1 MEKLDL
7 TTIKKHIFLSRF
19 LLLLALFLC
28 AGSSAVAQKGGLIN
42 VLIHVQG
49 EMAAGRENGKVKYV
63 PVPVPG
69 IEFVNVTYN
78 DGQVYRSDIN
88 GRVQAQLYG
97 DVTLEFRG
105 NETFKGQKVKIKNR
119 KEFTVTL
126 ELTDIFKKAQNLDQ
140 VTKTETLDDG
150 LPKVINAKAE
160 GNWIPIS
167 LDGLHPKSSYM
178 MTDNRMVVQPVA
190 KRLVGNV
197 ESGWKDFE
205 EKEGV
210 SLTYM
215 TPLVVDRP
223 EYDVTQNRMY
233 DFDMSRDALATG
245 IRIVAADSLRQGKWI
260 EMEDSVRGKYRKER
274 ETRLWNVNAGKS
286 YYYANDLRDNY
297 VFYLL
302 MAYEDYHKVLRVD
315 TAIRSVGVSRPWR
328 WLEYNFASRSI
339 PEGKAGYPEEPNNDL
354 QEKKGTVNV
363 FFENGKSNLNL
374 EDSMNLAEVAKMKRD
389 IDLILNQKDARL
401 MGVTFI
407 GQSSPEG
414 GYATNIRL
422 ANERLASLRT
432 YFRGQVGEKGNGVR
446 WGASDQAVV
455 ATWEQVADALEE
467 DSLKSEAEAIRAVCA
482 RTSGIDAQ
490 TRQIRGLD
498 FYNTLLKE
506 KYLPRFRTT
515 FYKLDYAIYGK
526 KTLEE
531 VRTTYQNEGIRAL
544 HSYYALQLI
553 SNEPDTL
560 KRIDM
565 LRDLLKDESRSE
577 DRFFWANELQ
587 CLLISRNEPELDL
600 LAPYVKRKLWG
611 GNPVLGIPGREM
623 PAEVFYNHV
632 VALLHHTRFSDAA
645 TLLSSRVMPKEGNT
659 GTLEVFV
666 KVLAGDTEARDHNL
680 DVIANTSP
688 RNKVIT
694 LLMKDKKEATEEAL
708 ELCTTTLSP
717 SDPITYY
724 LEAVCHNKLN
734 DEEKADEALQKAI
747 KKRPDLEQAA
757 CYDGDLS
764 QLPRF
769 KEIWEPLFMTPE
781 EIAERERK
789 IEAEFMKF
797 VEAVDL
803 SLTFEDVIR
812 IDKEE
817 KAAAEA
823 KKKAEQEAAEA
834 AEKAMQEKA
843 AQKEQKKKG
852 RKSKKSKDAD
862 AELPAAGTET
872 EVKAEGEVNVEAV
885 ATDSVSAPAAEPA
898 KKEKKSKKSKKSKK
912 EEQPEEVKAEPEAAP
927 GTPEGTAEPAKEP
940 DEQKQEEPV
949 AKEEEKTETETPA
962 GEETPET
969 APETPAEQETP
980 ETTPDEQKQDEPVAE
995 EEKAEPET
1003 PAQEDAPEAENPDT
1017 KDSENEDTDT
1027 ENNDT
1032 EE

>member
-7 TTIKKHIFLSRF
+7 TTIKKHIFPSRF

-28 AGSSAVAQKGGLIN
+28 AGSSAVAQKGDVIN

-49 EMAAGRENGKVKYV
+49 EMAAGRENGKVKYI

-274 ETRLWNVNAGKS
+274 EKARLWNVNAGKS

-432 YFRGQVGEKGNGVR
+432 YFRRQVGEKGNGVR

-659 GTLEVFV
+659 GLLEIFV

-781 EIAERERK
+781 EIAERERM

-912 EEQPEEVKAEPEAAP
+912 EEQPEEVKAEPE
-927 GTPEGTAEPAKEP
+927 
-940 DEQKQEEPV
+940 
-949 AKEEEKTETETPA
+949 
-962 GEETPET
+962 
-969 APETPAEQETP
+969 
-980 ETTPDEQKQDEPVAE
+980 
-995 EEKAEPET
+995 T